1 MQTVTAEEVAK
12 HSTEDNLW
20 VVVDSYV
27 VDITD
32 FVKDHPG
39 GVSKILSLKKT
50 SSSSFSFSSHFNFTS
65 KTFKDACK
73 LYDKGGS
80 PVSVVFD
87 RSRANG
93 GLLSSGEV
101 SSSSVEGRAIGTVT
115 IVGKYVQ
122 V

>member
-20 VVVDSYV
+20 VVVDSFV

-50 SSSSFSFSSHFNFTS
+50 SSSTVTTH
-65 KTFKDACK
+65 
-73 LYDKGGS
+73 
-80 PVSVVFD
+80 
-87 RSRANG
+87 
-93 GLLSSGEV
+93 
-101 SSSSVEGRAIGTVT
+101 IGTGEFTAVST
-115 IVGKYVQ
+115 
-122 V
+122 